1 MIGFVTSK
9 EYVTLRHLD
18 PHNTGSG
25 FLQPDEFLAEYH
37 LVEPMAE
44 AHWHDHLE
52 INIIARGSMTYLIN
66 GRQVH
71 LSEGAFYCFW
81 AAVPHQVIS
90 AEKYTELYCVYMP
103 FADFL
108 SLVVP
113 SDFKNDFL
121 AGHVLTASVIDEA
134 DRLTVKRWVQQ
145 WEDANEQVQEILRDE
160 VRLRVRRL
168 TTEQQR
174 AKKPKGNIDEAH
186 HRHGTQVAGRRV
198 IAHVEQMTSFI
209 NTEFSK
215 PINVG
220 DVAKISGLHPTNAT
234 ATFQKVLG
242 QSIAQ
247 YLRQRRLNHALKL
260 LADSD
265 MAIIE
270 VAFESGH
277 GSLSRFYDAFQR
289 QVGCT
294 PKDYRKRFRS

>member
-1 MIGFVTSK
+1 MRLH
-9 EYVTLRHLD
+9 TLRQRD
-18 PHNTGSG
+18 PLETGSG
-25 FLQPDEFLAEYH
+25 FLQPDEFLAECH
-37 LVEPMAE
+37 VVEPMPE

-52 INIIARGSMTYLIN
+52 MNVVTRGSMTYLIN

-71 LSEGAFYCFW
+71 LNECGLYCFW

-90 AEKYTELYCVYMP
+90 AEKDTELYCVYMP

-108 SLVVP
+108 
-113 SDFKNDFL
+113 
-121 AGHVLTASVIDEA
+121 AGHILTSATVDAA
-134 DRLTVKRWVQQ
+134 DGITVKRWVQQ
-145 WEDANEQVQEILRDE
+145 WDNPSEPVKEILRDE

-168 TTEQQR
+168 TIEQER
-174 AKKPKGNIDEAH
+174 AEKSHVGNADAH
-186 HRHGTQVAGRRV
+186 RRHGSLVADRRV
-198 IAHVEQMTSFI
+198 IARVQQMTTFI
-209 NTEFSK
+209 NQEFSK
-215 PINVG
+215 PIDVS
-220 DVAKISGLHPTNAT
+220 DVAKVSGLHPTNAT
-234 ATFQKVLG
+234 ATFQKVFG

-294 PKDYRKRFRS
+294 PKDYRRRFRS

>member
-1 MIGFVTSK
+1 LK
-9 EYVTLRHLD
+9 ELQKPNRDIVDLRHLD
-18 PHNTGSG
+18 PHQTGSV
-25 FLQPDEFLAEYH
+25 FLHPDEFLAESH
-37 LVEPMAE
+37 LVEPMPE

-52 INIIARGSMTYLIN
+52 MNVITSGSMTYLIN

-71 LSEGAFYCFW
+71 LSEGAIYCFW

-90 AEKYTELYCVYMP
+90 AEKNTELHCVYLP

-121 AGHVLTASVIDEA
+121 AGHVLTSSAIDEA
-134 DRLTVKRWVQQ
+134 DSITVKRWVRQ
-145 WEDANEQVQEILRDE
+145 WDDASEQVMEILRDE

-168 TTEQQR
+168 TTEQR
-174 AKKPKGNIDEAH
+174 AKKPHGIVDDAH
-186 HRHGTQVAGRRV
+186 RRHGTQVADRRV
-198 IAHVEQMTSFI
+198 IARVEQMTSFI
-209 NTEFSK
+209 NREFSK
-215 PINVG
+215 PINVS
-220 DVAKISGLHPTNAT
+220 DVAGISGLHPTNAT

-294 PKDYRKRFRS
+294 PKDYRRRFRS